1 MAIPFSATWGPY
13 AGPLQARNCLTGF
26 VDAVCGQDL
35 GVAWASGD
43 AVWPLRAPKADPA
56 GFGQVAVFEWHPAPP
71 PRQIVKPRDLFD
83 RLKDTV
89 EGALAQI
96 GKQQLAQAE
105 AGLAMSQTLA
115 QAIGGIRMQHKAD
128 AAGVALDVICVALS
142 IGALAT
148 GVGFI
153 GVVALTGGI
162 ILLGTD
168 GTAYTVELAG
178 KDGLAE
184 TIKKRTEVIRMIATV
199 MTLPDAAWG
208 GLKAIREFQE
218 IRELRTGSQAT
229 AAIAANLGKGTA
241 NAARASE
248 YAQILEQAQLKAQ
261 IRSEQLRGL
270 FLHELTPRATVPA
283 SLYLLLREE
292 LDNDNHSILASFLQ
306 RLTFHVVAVHK

>member
-43 AVWPLRAPKADPA
+43 AVWPLRAPKTDPA

-89 EGALAQI
+89 EGALTQI
-96 GKQQLAQAE
+96 GEQQVAQSENSLAMGQALAQAV
-105 AGLAMSQTLA
+105 GS
-115 QAIGGIRMQHKAD
+115 IRMQHKAD

-142 IGALAT
+142 IGVMAT
-148 GVGFI
+148 GLGTLGAIALI
-153 GVVALTGGI
+153 GGVF
-162 ILLGTD
+162 LLGAD
-168 GTAYTVELAG
+168 GVAYGFELEG
-178 KDGLAE
+178 RGDVSEEIKRKTEILRLAA
-184 TIKKRTEVIRMIATV
+184 TI

-208 GLKAIREFQE
+208 GLKAIREFSE
-218 IRELRTGSQAT
+218 IRNLRSVSRST
-229 AAIAANLGKGTA
+229 ALAGETLAVRTA
-241 NAARASE
+241 NAARASQ
-248 YAQILEQAQLKAQ
+248 YTQIAERAKLKAQ
-261 IRSEQLRGL
+261 IRTEQLRGL

-283 SLYLLLREE
+283 SLYLLLRDE
-292 LDNDNHSILASFLQ
+292 LDPDNRSIIATLLQ
-306 RLTFHVVAVHK
+306 RLTFHVMTVHS